1 MNETPDDPG
10 NGEDNSEFEGEIT
23 ALTTLISEA
32 RKSAAD
38 GNTID
43 LTGLSEKVSVF
54 CAHVTANPPSDTE
67 GVMAMIEA
75 LVQDLNELGKEI
87 AELEQDAGLQPDN
100 KGNGS

>member
-10 NGEDNSEFEGEIT
+10 NGEDNSEFEDEIAT
-23 ALTTLISEA
+23 LATLISQA
-32 RKSAAD
+32 RELVAD

-54 CAHVTANPPSDTE
+54 CAHVSANPPSDTE
-67 GVMAMIEA
+67 GVMAIIDA

-87 AELEQDAGLQPDN
+87 AEQEQAAGLQPGK

>member
-10 NGEDNSEFEGEIT
+10 NGEDNSEFEDEIAT
-23 ALTTLISEA
+23 LATLISQA
-32 RKSAAD
+32 RELVAD

-54 CAHVTANPPSDTE
+54 CAHVSANPPSDTE
-67 GVMAMIEA
+67 GVMAIIEA
-75 LVQDLNELGKEI
+75 LVDDLNELGKEI
-87 AELEQDAGLQPDN
+87 AEQEQAAGLQPDK

>member
-10 NGEDNSEFEGEIT
+10 NGEETAEFEDEIAT
-23 ALTTLISEA
+23 LATLISQA
-32 RKSAAD
+32 RELVAD

-67 GVMAMIEA
+67 GVMAMIQA

-87 AELEQDAGLQPDN
+87 AELEQTAGLQPDN
-100 KGNGS
+100 KDNGS